1 MQFGGLT
8 AVSDF
13 DMTVNEGEIVGL
25 IGPNGAGKTT
35 IFNMISGVYR
45 PTEGQILFAH
55 EDITNCKPHQTVAK
69 GIARTFQQ
77 TALFQNFS
85 VLDNVLVGLFLRG
98 RQGFIQSVIGTG
110 SVRRKAV
117 ELQDMA
123 MEILTFAGLQNDS
136 QKLASALPHGRK
148 RTLGVVIALAS
159 YPKILLL
166 DEPMT
171 GMNARETEDMMV
183 LIRHVRDDRGITSVI
198 VEHNMKAVMG
208 LCEKVVVLDYGATL
222 AVGPPREVAEN
233 PDVIKAYLGGSANV
247 V

>member
-1 MQFGGLT
+1 MQFGGLR
-8 AVSDF
+8 AVNDF
-13 DMTVNEGEIVGL
+13 DMAVNEGEIVGL

-45 PTEGQILFAH
+45 PTEGQIFF
-55 EDITNCKPHQTVAK
+55 ENENITGIKPHLTAKK

-85 VLDNVLVGLFLRG
+85 VLDNVLVGLHLKG
-98 RQGFIQSVIGTG
+98 RQGFIKSVIGTG
-110 SVRRKAV
+110 SVRRKTV

-136 QKLASALPHGRK
+136 QKLASVLPHGRK
-148 RTLGVVIALAS
+148 RTLGVAIALAS
-159 YPKILLL
+159 YPKVLLL

-171 GMNARETEDMMV
+171 GMNVQETEEMMG
-183 LIRHVRDDRGITSVI
+183 LIRKVRDERGLTSII

-208 LCEKVVVLDYGATL
+208 LSERVVVLDYGATL

-233 PDVIKAYLGGSANV
+233 PKVIEAYLGGSTNV